1 MSAAALAAVE
11 RELER
16 WEWQN
21 RLDQRPKTYLG
32 EEATTLL
39 VEYTGIIYLRVRLI
53 SRLTQAISRLLV
65 TCNGGHNA
73 ISVA

>member
-39 VEYTGIIYLRVRLI
+39 VEYTGIIYLRGSSDFEVDSSNFTVCL
-53 SRLTQAISRLLV
+53 
-65 TCNGGHNA
+65 
-73 ISVA
+73 